1 MKLIKKDI
9 NEELEKVLEEKKI
22 EEHAKNL
29 LQGILY
35 KIEISY
41 KDYKK
46 AKVVEKTEEE
56 YTKELIKNIQSKCNE
71 IKTVK
76 LSEKVDDTK
85 IQSELEKN
93 KYYIEKNNI
102 ISYPIENKI
111 LYAIQRQANNKKI
124 VNNRYGIVTLPI
136 SNLINTGKSIDRVE
150 PLRDFNGWSWT
161 TIKKEIENID
171 ANLIYQTIRL
181 LLGENFIDGWTQD
194 TDGIID
200 YFAIMKERLE
210 SDFGQEKTKEFIHSL
225 EKVSVI
231 NEANNSE
238 EYKTEIEK
246 ELVGLRITLAE
257 YENTKEN
264 VQKITEH
271 KKAISEEIKNIETIL
286 SQESNLKKEY
296 ERRNKDVP
304 LNQKIFSIRVLKQK
318 LIDRKNQLLNEI
330 EEKNY
335 FLNPKNYIVEKEKI
349 KRKKE
354 LLELVD
360 IDKKQKEKILIEFE
374 TIFLEFLKTIISK
387 AEEKTDIVKLI
398 YEFRYFL
405 LIPFNEKSSIKNVK
419 ELKEKIEEIE
429 KVLVK
434 KAIEK
439 KIISNMPIEIMS
451 HVFETRIITLEELY
465 YKISKENDKI
475 YVQIFDEN
483 ISEEKFELKQTE
495 NTKINK
501 KIKIFN

>member
-1 MKLIKKDI
+1 
-9 NEELEKVLEEKKI
+9 
-22 EEHAKNL
+22 
-29 LQGILY
+29 
-35 KIEISY
+35 
-41 KDYKK
+41 
-46 AKVVEKTEEE
+46 
-56 YTKELIKNIQSKCNE
+56 
-71 IKTVK
+71 
-76 LSEKVDDTK
+76 
-85 IQSELEKN
+85 
-93 KYYIEKNNI
+93 
-102 ISYPIENKI
+102 
-111 LYAIQRQANNKKI
+111 
-124 VNNRYGIVTLPI
+124 
-136 SNLINTGKSIDRVE
+136 
-150 PLRDFNGWSWT
+150 
-161 TIKKEIENID
+161 
-171 ANLIYQTIRL
+171 
-181 LLGENFIDGWTQD
+181 
-194 TDGIID
+194 
-200 YFAIMKERLE
+200 MKERLE

-225 EKVSVI
+225 EKISII

-238 EYKTEIEK
+238 EYKIEIEK

-296 ERRNKDVP
+296 ERRNKNVP

-335 FLNPKNYIVEKEKI
+335 LLNPKNYIVEKEKI

-374 TIFLEFLKTIISK
+374 TMFLEFLKKIISK
-387 AEEKTDIVKLI
+387 AEEKTDILKLI

-419 ELKEKIEEIE
+419 ELKEKIEERE
-429 KVLVK
+429 KVLVE

-483 ISEEKFELKQTE
+483 ISEEKFELKQIE